1 MFVNT
6 LAFILIHFC
15 WQPVDENMLI
25 HLLSQ
30 VCPGREG
37 PIFFG
42 DSDTRYVLSYT
53 FHLKDTKAR
62 GGRRL
67 YSIIVVSTDL

>member
-1 MFVNT
+1 MRY
-6 LAFILIHFC
+6 ISSQ
-15 WQPVDENMLI
+15 QPHHDELYSI
-25 HLLSQ
+25 VRQACIRSLSSE

-53 FHLKDTKAR
+53 FHLKDTKSR

-67 YSIIVVSTDL
+67 YSIIVVSL

>member
-1 MFVNT
+1 M
-6 LAFILIHFC
+6 
-15 WQPVDENMLI
+15 
-25 HLLSQ
+25 
-30 VCPGREG
+30 CPGREG

-53 FHLKDTKAR
+53 FHLQDAKAR

-67 YSIIVVSTDL
+67 YSIIVVSSYHSSLYSIADTITVVFDEVTTPEPRIYV